1 MKKNKEEIKIP
12 DPDYFDTRELLE
24 LMQNLNAA
32 EQVKPRKEIDK
43 VEEAKPNS
51 SKTEDDIKS
60 VPLKL
65 TKKPRNRWT
74 KVRIN

>member
-1 MKKNKEEIKIP
+1 
-12 DPDYFDTRELLE
+12 
-24 LMQNLNAA
+24 MQNLNAT
-32 EQVKPRKEIDK
+32 EQVKPRKEFDK
-43 VEEAKPNS
+43 VEEVKPDS

-65 TKKPRNRWT
+65 TKKPRNHWT